1 VGFSTRF
8 PDFSSPQAAEFFSV
22 VSSASLIQRGFG
34 ERNFGLMAFG
44 RRSTTANGTG
54 VQAKRSRK
62 NAGAAVAENKV
73 FGGPMIKFTDMRAAS
88 GRRMSVVGATI
99 GEKMAHF
106 GANMRLGFYVFVHPL
121 HPIRRVA
128 ARESATNKKLAATE
142 RKKQKIA
149 RAIDVEYRKRAG
161 AREGRA
167 ANLNK
172 AL

>member
-1 VGFSTRF
+1 LV
-8 PDFSSPQAAEFFSV
+8 
-22 VSSASLIQRGFG
+22 QRGFR

-44 RRSTTANGTG
+44 KSSTTANGTG
-54 VQAKRSRK
+54 VQAKQSRK
-62 NAGAAVAENKV
+62 GAGAAVAENKV
-73 FGGPMIKFTDMRAAS
+73 FGGPMTKFTDMRAAS
-88 GRRMSVVGATI
+88 GRRMRVVGATI

-106 GANMRLGFYVFVHPL
+106 GANMRLGFYVIVHPL

-149 RAIDVEYRKRAG
+149 HAIDVEYRKRAG
-161 AREGRA
+161 VREGRA